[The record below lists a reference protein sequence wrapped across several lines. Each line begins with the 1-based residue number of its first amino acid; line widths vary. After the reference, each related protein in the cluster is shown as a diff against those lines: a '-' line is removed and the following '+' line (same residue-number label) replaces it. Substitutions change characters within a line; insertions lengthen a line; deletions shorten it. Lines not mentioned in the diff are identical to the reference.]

1 MNEKKRF
8 TAEFYESDGNPY
20 GSWHRYAFSFL
31 SAARDGKDLVDI
43 AIREWKGYY
52 ARKNNRPEST
62 WLCVQVWGYDF
73 AGNYCCYGKRYSQR
87 CPASLK
93 AY

>member
-8 TAEFYESDGNPY
+8 TAELYESDGNPY
-20 GSWHRYAFSFL
+20 GSWHRYAFNFY

-43 AIREWKGYY
+43 AIRNWQEYY
-52 ARKNNRPEST
+52 AQKEHLSSST
-62 WLCVQVWGYDF
+62 WMCVQVWGYDNE
-73 AGNYCCYGKRYSQR
+73 GKYKCLGKRFSHR
-87 CPASLK
+87 CPKSLK